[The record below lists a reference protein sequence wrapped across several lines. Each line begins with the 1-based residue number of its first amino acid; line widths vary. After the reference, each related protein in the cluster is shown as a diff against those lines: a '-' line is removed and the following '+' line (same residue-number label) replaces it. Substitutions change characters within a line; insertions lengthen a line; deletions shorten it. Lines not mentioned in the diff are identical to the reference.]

1 MTKLP
6 YTECRD
12 CILEREEYGCL
23 YCPVHYQTTIE
34 KGDSLHHKLDNQMYL
49 ITQLSDKYIK
59 IESIKGEK
67 LLISNDADTLSKF
80 QLIKN

>member
-1 MTKLP
+1 
-6 YTECRD
+6 
-12 CILEREEYGCL
+12 
-23 YCPVHYQTTIE
+23 
-34 KGDSLHHKLDNQMYL
+34 MYL